1 MHLLALSVV
10 SNAPAHLAISPI
22 SPQQSTSLDLRP
34 AFGPTSGGTALF
46 ILHHRDFGAAH
57 DVLVGKSRLN
67 CSLVPRG
74 EDSTTA
80 SRCCCTPP
88 VANETILPLSIIHR
102 SGHTVR
108 PTHASFAFYRE
119 PQLLWIS
126 PQRVPVSAGS
136 VPIVF
141 AMVGWPSTEING
153 GRDHLARCR
162 FAGADRGDK
171 HKLVVVSAVIVARS
185 DSWRFKRPSNEN
197 ETWLQCKTPDLRSK
211 ASGHLVSGARGRGGD
226 VLTAWISPNGV
237 DFLHEGL
244 PVDVHAVPSYFGD
257 LPIGWLPMAFGT
269 CFGVCVL
276 MALLHSCATLKAAMA
291 DSGWVETTPTHWHAS
306 QWHDALRF
314 RSSKLHATGPS
325 GGRLAKYIQ
334 VSRSFDSLVPMFSDR
349 LSRISES
356 QSEDEV
362 FAARESGRYDEESSG
377 SERTGR
383 GQAHHVEHRKED
395 LEEAPLSQAR
405 HDENPWADDK
415 MTIRTP
421 SPSPAECTA

>member
-1 MHLLALSVV
+1 MPGRVATT
-10 SNAPAHLAISPI
+10 ARDM
-22 SPQQSTSLDLRP
+22 TSLDLRP
-34 AFGPTSGGTALF
+34 AFGPLSGGTALF

-57 DVLVGKSRLN
+57 DVLVGKARLN

-74 EDSTTA
+74 AGTAEDTTTA

-88 VANETILPLSIIHR
+88 VANETTLPLSIIHR

-108 PTHASFAFYRE
+108 PTHASFAFYRS
-119 PQLLWIS
+119 PSLLWLS

-141 AMVGWPSTEING
+141 AVVDWPSTEING

-162 FAGADRGDK
+162 FTGADRGDK

-197 ETWLQCKTPDLRSK
+197 ETWLQCKTPDLLSK
-211 ASGHLVSGARGRGGD
+211 AGGLLASGARGRGGD

-244 PVDVHAVPSYFGD
+244 PVDVHAVPSFGSD
-257 LPIGWLPMAFGT
+257 LAIGWLPVAFST

-291 DSGWVETTPTHWHAS
+291 DSGWAETTPTHWHAS

-314 RSSKLHATGPS
+314 RSSKLHATG
-325 GGRLAKYIQ
+325 GRPAKHIL

-356 QSEDEV
+356 ISESQSEDEV
-362 FAARESGRYDEESSG
+362 FTAQESGLHSYDEESFG
-377 SERTGR
+377 SEWTCR
-383 GQAHHVEHRKED
+383 GQAHHVEHHKED
-395 LEEAPLSQAR
+395 LEEAPLSPAR
-405 HDENPWADDK
+405 HDDNPWADDK
-415 MTIRTP
+415 MTRRTP